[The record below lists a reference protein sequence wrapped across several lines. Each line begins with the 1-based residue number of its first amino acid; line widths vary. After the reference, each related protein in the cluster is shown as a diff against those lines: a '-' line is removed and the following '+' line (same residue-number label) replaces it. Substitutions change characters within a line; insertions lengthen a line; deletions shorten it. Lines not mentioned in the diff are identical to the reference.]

1 MANLSLTTS
10 IEVNAPAS
18 KVWEAL
24 TNPAIVKQYFFGTN
38 VKTDWKKGSP
48 IIWEGEW
55 DGKSYQDTGKIL
67 EIDPGTSVKYN
78 YWSSMSGTENT
89 PENTL
94 EITYDLSE
102 KDGKTLLTVTQE
114 NIKSEEAKEHSEQ
127 NWQSVFGKMKEM
139 VENNYAKVKI

>member
-1 MANLSLTTS
+1 MGNLSLNTS
-10 IEVNAPAS
+10 IDVNAPAA

-55 DGKSYQDTGKIL
+55 EGKSYQDKGQIL
-67 EIDPGTSVKYN
+67 DIDPGRSVRYN
-78 YWSSMSGTENT
+78 YWSSMSGTEDI
-89 PENTL
+89 PENYAD
-94 EITYDLSE
+94 ITYVLTE
-102 KDGKTLLTVTQE
+102 KAGVTNLTITQG
-114 NIKSEEAKEHSEQ
+114 NIKNEEAKNHSEQ

-139 VENNYAKVKI
+139 VESGKV

>member
-1 MANLSLTTS
+1 MANLSLNTS
-10 IEVNAPAS
+10 IEINAPAT

-55 DGKSYQDTGKIL
+55 DGKTYRDKGEIL
-67 EIDPGTSVKYN
+67 DIDPGKFVRYN
-78 YWSSMSGTENT
+78 YWSTMSGTEDI
-89 PENTL
+89 PENYAD
-94 EITYDLSE
+94 ITYTLTE
-102 KDGKTLLTVTQE
+102 KNGVTKLDITQG
-114 NIKSEEAKEHSEQ
+114 NIKSEESKEHSEQ

-139 VENNYAKVKI
+139 VEKSYA

>member
-1 MANLSLTTS
+1 MANLSLNTS
-10 IEVNAPAS
+10 IEINAPAA

-55 DGKSYQDTGKIL
+55 DGKTYRDKGEIL
-67 EIDPGTSVKYN
+67 DIDPGRFVRYN
-78 YWSSMSGTENT
+78 YWSTMSGTEDI
-89 PENTL
+89 PENYAD
-94 EITYDLSE
+94 ITYTLTE
-102 KDGKTLLTVTQE
+102 KDGVTKLDVTQG
-114 NIKSEEAKEHSEQ
+114 NIKSEESKNHSEQ

-139 VENNYAKVKI
+139 VEKSYA